1 MTAEHSGEPWRMV
14 IADDHP
20 VMLEG
25 TAQLFAECPDL
36 LVVGTAM
43 TGEET
48 LQLVA
53 ALKPDLLIL
62 DIRLP
67 DISGIAVAKAIRK
80 NTPNV
85 CILVLTGY
93 DDPAYAKALAK
104 LGVQGMLAKTTPG
117 SDIVDAV
124 RRIRTGERLPM
135 QAPAPFEQ
143 SIATLTERE
152 QTVLGL
158 LAAGYRNREMAER
171 LQVSLKTVEFHVSQ
185 LLEKL
190 GVRSRTEAMGKAI
203 ALGLIAPSDA
213 PPGET

>member
-1 MTAEHSGEPWRMV
+1 MTAEHSGEPWRII

-25 TAQLFAECPDL
+25 TAQLFAECSDL
-36 LVVGTAM
+36 LVVGTAA
-43 TGEET
+43 TGKET

-53 ALKPDLLIL
+53 ALRPDLLIL

-117 SDIVDAV
+117 SDILDAV
-124 RRIRTGERLPM
+124 RQIRAGERLPM
-135 QAPAPFEQ
+135 EAPAPFEQ

-190 GVRSRTEAMGKAI
+190 GVRSRTEAMGRAI

-213 PPGET
+213 PPDET

>member
-1 MTAEHSGEPWRMV
+1 MTADHSGELWRIV

-36 LVVGTAM
+36 LVVGTAT

-53 ALKPDLLIL
+53 ALTPDLLIL

-80 NTPNV
+80 NAPDV

-117 SDIVDAV
+117 SDIVEAV
-124 RRIRTGERLPM
+124 RRIRIGERLPM
-135 QAPAPFEQ
+135 EAPAPFEQ

-171 LQVSLKTVEFHVSQ
+171 LQVSLKTVEFHVSK

-190 GVRSRTEAMGKAI
+190 GVRSRTEAMGRAI

-213 PPGET
+213 PPDET

>member
-1 MTAEHSGEPWRMV
+1 MI

-36 LVVGTAM
+36 VVIGTAI
-43 TGEET
+43 TGQET
-48 LQLVA
+48 LRLVA
-53 ALKPDLLIL
+53 ALAPDLLML

-67 DISGIAVAKAIRK
+67 DMSGIEVARTMRK
-80 NTPNV
+80 TAPDV

-104 LGVQGMLAKTTPG
+104 LGVHGMLAKTTPG
-117 SDIVDAV
+117 SEIVAAA
-124 RRIRTGERLPM
+124 RRICAGERLPM
-135 QAPAPFEQ
+135 AAPTPFEHN
-143 SIATLTERE
+143 SAALTERE
-152 QTVLGL
+152 QTVLAL
-158 LAAGYRNREMAER
+158 LVAGYRNREMAER

-185 LLEKL
+185 VLEKL

-203 ALGLIAPSDA
+203 ARGLIAPSDA
-213 PPGET
+213 RNQEQ

>member
-1 MTAEHSGEPWRMV
+1 MTAEHSGEPWSIV

-36 LVVGTAM
+36 LVVGTAT

-53 ALKPDLLIL
+53 VLRPDLLIL

-80 NTPNV
+80 NAPDV

-117 SDIVDAV
+117 SDIVEAV
-124 RRIRTGERLPM
+124 RRIRTGERLLM
-135 QAPAPFEQ
+135 EAPAPFEQ
-143 SIATLTERE
+143 SIAALTERE

-190 GVRSRTEAMGKAI
+190 GVRSRTEAMAKAI
-203 ALGLIAPSDA
+203 ALGLIAPADA
-213 PPGET
+213 PPDEA

>member
-1 MTAEHSGEPWRMV
+1 MTAEHAGEPWSII

-25 TAQLFAECPDL
+25 TAQLFAECSDL
-36 LVVGTAM
+36 LVVGTAA

-53 ALKPDLLIL
+53 ALRPDLVIL

-67 DISGIAVAKAIRK
+67 DISGITVAKAIRK
-80 NTPNV
+80 HTPSV

-124 RRIRTGERLPM
+124 RHIRTGERLPM
-135 QAPAPFEQ
+135 EAPAPFEQ

-190 GVRSRTEAMGKAI
+190 GVRSRTEAMGRAI

-213 PPGET
+213 SPDET